1 MAGYNYRWNIEK
13 QKENAEENLIKF
25 IKKQI
30 TNYSPFYREWFKQ
43 HEIDVTKIKTISDVQ
58 KIPITTKAE
67 HSSDPYSF
75 ILKPYMPEWWECK
88 FETKPL
94 SNYQSFIYWLKSQ
107 NKNYFREIFSKEP
120 MKDEERTITEASNEW
135 LPIHFH
141 TTESAKDPRLIAYT
155 KRDLK
160 KNIPEIAAQIY
171 STGFRAYWEV
181 FSLIPA
187 SPSINFFQS
196 VWAPLSIGGGSFFTC
211 GENITSIDIQIELA
225 NKITF
230 EVFLG
235 KPTYILKWLKTALVK
250 LKKKEISPI
259 TSVKLC
265 ILSGEPLKPKNRTQI
280 KQLFSQLGSQPIII
294 ENYSN
299 NRTKVSFTECSENS
313 GIHLNPRYFYWE
325 VLDRKTL
332 EPVEDGE
339 SGYLCFSHIDWR
351 GTVFLRYNTGDLI
364 GGLEWKTC
372 DSCGLTMPIIKGPI
386 TRKR

>member
-1 MAGYNYRWNIEK
+1 MAGYNYRWSIEK
-13 QKENAEENLIKF
+13 QKENAEDNLITF

-30 TNYSPFYREWFKQ
+30 ANYSPFYREWFKQ
-43 HEIDVTKIKTISDVQ
+43 HEIDISKIKTIADVQ

-120 MKDEERTITEASNEW
+120 MKDEERTITEASNDW
-135 LPIHFH
+135 LPVHFH

-160 KNIPEIAAQIY
+160 KNIPEVAAQIY
-171 STGFRAYWEV
+171 STGFRAYWEI

-196 VWAPLSIGGGSFFTC
+196 VWAPLSVGGGSFFTC
-211 GENITSIDIQIELA
+211 GENITSIDTQIEVA

-235 KPTYILKWLKTALVK
+235 KPTYMLKWLKAALVK
-250 LKKKEISPI
+250 LKNNEISPI

-265 ILSGEPLKPKNRTQI
+265 ILSGEPLKPKTKTQI
-280 KQLFSQLGSQPIII
+280 KGLFSQLGSEPSII

-325 VLDRKTL
+325 VLDQKTL

-364 GGLEWKTC
+364 GGLEWKKC

-386 TRKR
+386 TRKK